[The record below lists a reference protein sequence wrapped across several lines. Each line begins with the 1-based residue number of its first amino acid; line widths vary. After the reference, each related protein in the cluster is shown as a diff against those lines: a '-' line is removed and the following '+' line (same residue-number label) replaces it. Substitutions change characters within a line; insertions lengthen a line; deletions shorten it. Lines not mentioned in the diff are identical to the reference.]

1 MESGR
6 VAFINFGDD
15 YGKMVTIVDIADENR
30 VLVDAEDFPRMILP
44 LKRLSL
50 TRMKIPLSRGART
63 GTLIKAAKKADLATK
78 WADTPIAKKLAKRS
92 LRAGL
97 TDLQRFQVM
106 INRKQRSQAIKKKV
120 KQMSKGQKKGAPAK
134 GAGKPA
140 AKGKKGK
147 K

>member
-6 VAFINFGDD
+6 VAFINYGDD

-50 TRMKIPLSRGART
+50 TKMKIPLSRGART

-106 INRKQRSQAIKKKV
+106 INRKQRSQAIKKKL
-120 KQMSKGQKKGAPAK
+120 KLIAKGQKKGAPAK

>member
-1 MESGR
+1 
-6 VAFINFGDD
+6 
-15 YGKMVTIVDIADENR
+15 
-30 VLVDAEDFPRMILP
+30 
-44 LKRLSL
+44 
-50 TRMKIPLSRGART
+50 MKIDLARGART
-63 GTLIKAAKKADLATK
+63 GTLIKASKKAGLSEK
-78 WADTPIAKKLAKRS
+78 WAATPIAKKLAKRS

-106 INRKQRSQAIKKKV
+106 INRKQRSQAIKKKI
-120 KQMSKGQKKGAPAK
+120 KLMAKGQKKGAAPAK

>member
-1 MESGR
+1 M
-6 VAFINFGDD
+6 
-15 YGKMVTIVDIADENR
+15 
-30 VLVDAEDFPRMILP
+30 LVDAEDFPRMILP

>member
-50 TRMKIPLSRGART
+50 TKMKIPLSRGART

-106 INRKQRSQAIKKKV
+106 INRKQRSQAIKKKL
-120 KQMSKGQKKGAPAK
+120 KLIAKGQKKGAPAK